1 MNNVP
6 GSQIRRLVK
15 AQVVEIVGPAGAGKT
30 TLYHALDGRTE
41 SIRLGNFPDVRKI
54 PDAPFFISNGIQLI
68 PNLLRVYRRDSR
80 QLTRREFAWMTIL
93 RGWSA
98 LLRNETKNGS
108 TAIILDQGPVY
119 LIAEMQLFGPGYLRQ
134 KAAECLWQNFYYRW
148 RTTLDMVVW
157 LDATNEV
164 LLNRIRTR
172 QQEHIMKTEPATTVY
187 EFLDRYRAEYEFI
200 LSILTSKM
208 SSLKVLRFDTG
219 CQKPQEIM
227 NQLLSELS
235 SGMKVI

>member
-6 GSQIRRLVK
+6 SSQRCRLDK

-30 TLYHALDGRTE
+30 TLYQALNSRTE

-68 PNLLRVYRRDSR
+68 PNLLRIDREDSR

-93 RGWSA
+93 SGWSA
-98 LLRNETKNGS
+98 LLRNEKKSGS
-108 TAIILDQGPVY
+108 RSIILDQGPVY

-172 QQEHIMKTEPATTVY
+172 QQEHIMKTEPAAIVY
-187 EFLDRYRAEYEFI
+187 EFLDRYRSEYEFI
-200 LSILTSKM
+200 LSILTAKM
-208 SSLKVLRFDTG
+208 SGLKVLRFDTG

-227 NQLLSELS
+227 NQFLSELS
-235 SGMKVI
+235 CGTKVI